1 MEKIKKMNSFAVL
14 KTSIG
19 ICALLGLIVGL
30 IRGLTSIPIQTTTSL
45 NGDIIEKELLTN
57 SLAFLFGVTFKTI
70 FYFIGLALLIAII
83 IIAFN
88 LYKKIKGERTV
99 EIEKE
104 KFDKY

>member
-1 MEKIKKMNSFAVL
+1 VSNS
-14 KTSIG
+14 G
-19 ICALLGLIVGL
+19 
-30 IRGLTSIPIQTTTSL
+30 
-45 NGDIIEKELLTN
+45 
-57 SLAFLFGVTFKTI
+57 
-70 FYFIGLALLIAII
+70 